1 MAAPIFADKPV
12 SWRAR
17 IGVIV
22 PKSNT
27 TNEVEFNRMKPDGV
41 TVHFT
46 RFALHTDP
54 AKDGFK
60 ALLADT
66 REGCEELKLCNVS
79 TIAFG
84 CTAASMACPPEKLI
98 PAMQAVTPVPCTTTA
113 QAIVDALRTVGA
125 KRIAVATPYTD
136 RMNQGI
142 KAFIER
148 NGVEVLAIKGLG
160 LGETPETTGKLS
172 RVPPKDVY
180 AHVKS
185 VDRKDAEA
193 VLICCTDFGSLDVI
207 EPLEAE
213 LGKPVISSNT
223 ATFRAAL
230 RGLGIN
236 DPLRGYGRVL
246 ELN

>member
-1 MAAPIFADKPV
+1 MPLSDKPA

-46 RFALHTDP
+46 RFALHTNP
-54 AKDGFK
+54 AADGFK
-60 ALLADT
+60 AMLADT

-84 CTAASMACPPEKLI
+84 CTAASMACPPELLK
-98 PAMQAVTPVPCTTTA
+98 ATMQAVTPVPCTSTA
-113 QAIVDALRTVGA
+113 LAINEALAVVGA
-125 KRIAVATPYTD
+125 KKIAVATPYTD
-136 RMNQGI
+136 QMNVGI
-142 KAFIER
+142 KAFLER
-148 NGVEVLAIKGLG
+148 SGFTVLTIKGLG
-160 LGETPETTGKLS
+160 LGATPETTSQLS
-172 RVPPKDVY
+172 RVPPNEVY
-180 AHVKS
+180 AHAKT
-185 VDRKDAEA
+185 VDRPDADA
-193 VLICCTDFGSLDVI
+193 ILISCTDFGSLDVI
-207 EPLEAE
+207 APLEAE

-230 RGLGIN
+230 RGVGIG
-236 DPLRGYGRVL
+236 DRLEGYGRL
-246 ELN
+246 LTLH

>member
-1 MAAPIFADKPV
+1 MAIENMDKFA

-27 TNEVEFNRMKPDGV
+27 TNEIEFNRMKPDGV

-46 RFALHTDP
+46 RFALHADP
-54 AKDGFK
+54 AADGFK

-66 REGCEELKLCNVS
+66 REGCEELKLCNVN

-84 CTAASMACPPEKLI
+84 CTAASMACPPPILMS
-98 PAMQAVTPVPCTTTA
+98 AMQQVTPVPCTSTA
-113 QAIVDALRTVGA
+113 AAITDALNTVGA

-136 RMNQGI
+136 RMNAGI
-142 KAFIER
+142 KSYLEK
-148 NGVEVLAIKGLG
+148 NGFNVLSIKGLG
-160 LGETPETTGKLS
+160 FGETPQTTHQMS

-180 AHVKS
+180 AHAKS
-185 VDRKDAEA
+185 VDQKDAEA
-193 VLICCTDFGSLDVI
+193 ILICCTDFGSLDAI
-207 EPLEAE
+207 APLEQE

-230 RGLGIN
+230 RNVGIN
-236 DPLRGYGRVL
+236 DRLQGYGRLLAVH
-246 ELN
+246 

>member
-1 MAAPIFADKPV
+1 MAIENMDKFA

-27 TNEVEFNRMKPDGV
+27 TNEIEFNRMKPDGV

-54 AKDGFK
+54 AADGFK

-66 REGCEELKLCNVS
+66 REGCEELKLCSVN

-84 CTAASMACPPEKLI
+84 CTAASMACPPPMLMS
-98 PAMQAVTPVPCTTTA
+98 AMQAVTPVPCTSTA
-113 QAIVDALRTVGA
+113 AAITDALNTVGA

-136 RMNQGI
+136 RMNAGI
-142 KAFIER
+142 KSYLER
-148 NGVEVLAIKGLG
+148 SGFNVLTIKGLG
-160 LGETPETTGKLS
+160 LGETPQTTRQMS
-172 RVPPKDVY
+172 RVPPRDVY

-185 VDRKDAEA
+185 VDQKDADA
-193 VLICCTDFGSLDVI
+193 ILICCTDFGSLDTI
-207 EPLEAE
+207 APLEQE

-230 RGLGIN
+230 RNVGIN
-236 DPLRGYGRVL
+236 DRLQGYGRLLTVH
-246 ELN
+246 

>member
-1 MAAPIFADKPV
+1 MALADKPA

-54 AKDGFK
+54 AADGFK
-60 ALLADT
+60 AMLADT
-66 REGCEELKLCNVS
+66 REGCEELRLCNVD

-84 CTAASMACPPEKLI
+84 CTAASMACPPELLK
-98 PAMQAVTPVPCTTTA
+98 ATMQAVTPVPSTSTA
-113 QAIVDALRTVGA
+113 QAINDALAAVGA
-125 KRIAVATPYTD
+125 RKIAVATPYTD

-142 KAFIER
+142 KGFLER
-148 NGVEVLAIKGLG
+148 SGFTVLAIKGLG
-160 LGETPETTGKLS
+160 LGETPETTMRMS
-172 RVPPKDVY
+172 RVPPNEVY

-185 VDRKDAEA
+185 VDRADAEA
-193 VLICCTDFGSLDVI
+193 ILVSCTDFGSLDVI
-207 EPLEAE
+207 APLEAE
-213 LGKPVISSNT
+213 LGKAVISSNT

-230 RGLGIN
+230 RGLGIA
-236 DPLRGYGRVL
+236 DRLHGFGRL
-246 ELN
+246 LTLH